1 MFAQMPLFVY
11 RHFTGALCTTSSEGR
26 FALFSVPSTPAFL
39 LGSGLSNS
47 SDMVRSPTSWSRLQ
61 PQLVACALSAPN
73 SKLFAGNYGC
83 NRRSHLAHGTPQGG
97 AGTGCEAVCCGRA
110 GCEGEGRLRCD
121 LAAPTRNRPSGVS
134 SSLSRRRASRCR
146 HRRTCCRSGQ
156 NQTSADGTLQQ
167 AIAHTRTCQF
177 TATSRV
183 RSFAYEGDVLTIVP
197 HRQRAYRMSTKR

>member
-1 MFAQMPLFVY
+1 MTGEPVKCPFFPVLASWLLGRSKFACLQRQKPAMFAQMPLWVY
-11 RHFTGALCTTSSEGR
+11 RHLTGAGCTTSSDGL
-26 FALFSVPSTPAFL
+26 FASFSLASR
-39 LGSGLSNS
+39 LSNS
-47 SDMVRSPTSWSRLQ
+47 SDMVRSRTSRSRPLF
-61 PQLVACALSAPN
+61 SAPN
-73 SKLFAGNYGC
+73 SELFIGNYGC

-156 NQTSADGTLQQ
+156 NQTSADWTLQ
-167 AIAHTRTCQF
+167 
-177 TATSRV
+177 
-183 RSFAYEGDVLTIVP
+183 
-197 HRQRAYRMSTKR
+197 